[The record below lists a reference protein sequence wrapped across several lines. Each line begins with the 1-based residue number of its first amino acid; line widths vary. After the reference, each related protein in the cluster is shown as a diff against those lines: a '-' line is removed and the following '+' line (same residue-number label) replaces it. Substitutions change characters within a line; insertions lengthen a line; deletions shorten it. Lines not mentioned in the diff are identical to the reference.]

1 MSFEITI
8 TEKRDVKKIV
18 GKDWATVGT
27 KEVPRDL
34 DFHAGKAGEPK
45 TRIEEVRGYTPEV
58 EKTITETRE
67 VLKQTV
73 DTLDLP
79 AVIRAI
85 NKL

>member
-8 TEKRDVKKIV
+8 IEKRDTKKIV
-18 GKDWATVGT
+18 GKDWVVLGT
-27 KEVPRDL
+27 KEEAREPSFWAEGR
-34 DFHAGKAGEPK
+34 AEPK
-45 TRIEEVRGYTPEV
+45 TRIVEVRGYSPEI
-58 EKTITETRE
+58 EKTVQEERE

-79 AVIRAI
+79 AVIKAI